1 MSGWSGFGTDVRVAI
16 RGLIRAPAF
25 TLTALAVLA
34 VAVTVNA
41 AVFAFVRG
49 TLLER
54 PPYREPE
61 ALVLAWGSEPI
72 NGQRRDVISGSNFID
87 LRTRTTTLA
96 SLAAFHGDEVI
107 WMRDGRPEVLSALE
121 VTVDFLRVL
130 GVEPIAGRDFGP
142 QDRFSGAPASALVSH
157 AFWQEALGGR
167 ADLVG
172 TRLEIGGALT
182 TIAGVLP
189 AGFRFAGEWPLYVP
203 LRDDELAAEDRTHHH
218 YHMVGRLRPGVGPAA
233 ASQELTAI
241 LADIAARDPR
251 LARWS
256 ILVEPM
262 QDVTVEAVRPA
273 LWLSAA
279 AVLLVLAVAI
289 VNLGTLL
296 RIRTL
301 ERLTE
306 LSVRA
311 ALGAPAG
318 RLAAALLIEAVT
330 LSAAGGALGVLLAP
344 AALDLLASLA
354 PAHVVIPGSAASV
367 PVLRSTLDVN
377 LLLAVIA
384 AALVAGV
391 LLAVPSLLS
400 VRRDV
405 PLAPAAGSGH
415 RVTRGRGS
423 RWLVGAEVALATVL
437 AAGAGLTIR
446 SAWHLAS
453 RDTGVVPEGV
463 LTAYFGDVEDLPA
476 PQRAEYYR
484 LVLAAVEAIPGVVR
498 AGTKDYRPFEGEDD
512 FQGLRFPD
520 RPPPLAGQ
528 GPREEWRRVSEG
540 YFDTVGMKILRG
552 RGFERGDFAGT
563 PRAVVVNQAFA
574 VKHYPGQ
581 DPVGRRLRVAEPG
594 YTDVEIVG
602 VVGDVLSRGVTEP
615 APPVLYAPY
624 QASPR
629 GHVALFVKVAGDP
642 TRHADAVRDAIWSVD
657 PSQPVMPTIPLDEV
671 VRQSMAIPTMMSR
684 LVSATACLALVL
696 AALGVFGIVGF
707 AVRARTRE
715 LGVRMALG
723 ATAARVTREVV
734 GGFAPTLLLSLVAGV
749 ALAAGG
755 LAGLR
760 AQLHG
765 VEPTDP
771 IAFAAAAGV
780 MAAASLVAAW
790 LPARRV
796 ARLDPAEV
804 IRHADS

>member
-1 MSGWSGFGTDVRVAI
+1 MSGWRGFGTDVRVAI

-25 TLTALAVLA
+25 TVTALTVLA
-34 VAVTVNA
+34 VAVAVNT
-41 AVFAFVRG
+41 AVLALVRG

-54 PPYREPE
+54 PPYRAPE
-61 ALVLAWGSEPI
+61 ALVLAWGSEPVH
-72 NGQRRDVISGSNFID
+72 GQRRDVISGSNFID
-87 LRTRTTTLA
+87 LRTRTKTLA
-96 SLAAFHGDEVI
+96 SLAAFHGDDAV
-107 WMRDGRPEVLSALE
+107 WMRDGRPEVLPALE

-172 TRLEIGGALT
+172 ARLEIDGALT

-189 AGFRFAGEWPLYVP
+189 AGFAFAGEWSLYVP

-218 YHMVGRLRPGVGPAA
+218 YHMVGRLRPDVGPAA
-233 ASQELTAI
+233 ASHELTAI

-256 ILVEPM
+256 VLVEPM
-262 QDVTVEAVRPA
+262 LDVTVEAVRPA

-311 ALGAPAG
+311 ALGAPAA
-318 RLAAALLIEAVT
+318 RIAAVPLIEAVA
-330 LSAAGGALGVLLAP
+330 LSGAGGALGLLLAP
-344 AALDLLASLA
+344 ATRDLLASLT
-354 PAHVVIPGSAASV
+354 PPHVVIPGSAASV
-367 PVLRSTLDVN
+367 PALRSTLDAG
-377 LLLAVIA
+377 LLPAVIL
-384 AALVAGV
+384 AALAAGV
-391 LLAVPSLLS
+391 LLAVPSLIT
-400 VRRDV
+400 VRRDAPRV
-405 PLAPAAGSGH
+405 PAASGH
-415 RVTRGRGS
+415 RVTRRGRS
-423 RWLVGAEVALATVL
+423 RWLVGAEVSLATLL

-463 LTAYFGDVEDLPA
+463 LTAYFGDVDDLPV
-476 PQRAEYYR
+476 PERAEYFR
-484 LVLAAVEAIPGVVR
+484 LVLSAVEAIPGVVR

-512 FQGLRFPD
+512 FKGLRFPD
-520 RPPPLAGQ
+520 RPAPLPGQ

-540 YFDTVGMKILRG
+540 YFDTVGMRILRG
-552 RGFERGDFAGT
+552 RGFDRGDFAGI

-581 DPVGRRLRVAEPG
+581 DPVGRRLRMAEPG

-602 VVGDVLSRGVTEP
+602 VVNDVLSRGVTAP
-615 APPVLYAPY
+615 PPPVLYAPY
-624 QASPR
+624 QAAPR

-642 TRHADAVRDAIWSVD
+642 ARHAAPVRDAIWSVD
-657 PSQPVMPTIPLDEV
+657 PRQPVMPMIPLDEV
-671 VRQSMAIPTMMSR
+671 VRQSMAIPTMMTR
-684 LVSATACLALVL
+684 LVSTMACLALLL
-696 AALGVFGIVGF
+696 AALGVFAIVGF

-723 ATAARVTREVV
+723 ATAGRLTREVV
-734 GGFAPTLLLSLVAGV
+734 GGFAPMLLVSLAAGV
-749 ALAAGG
+749 ALALVG

-765 VEPTDP
+765 IGPTDP
-771 IAFAAAAGV
+771 IAFAAAAVV
-780 MAAASLVAAW
+780 MAATSLLAAW

-796 ARLDPAEV
+796 ARLDPAAV
-804 IRHADS
+804 IRNAGA